1 MRRDQIEL
9 EVPFAQ
15 IPRWIIEHPDLS
27 DRAVRLYGVLHRW
40 AGLSK
45 GIIPGRKRIAALLRD
60 CSVSSVDRA
69 VKELVAAGAV
79 TVTKRFDEAGDPTSN
94 LYMLMSSPM
103 IEGSRTGD
111 ATPSSMGEATGSR
124 TGDDLTIPNLNETH
138 SDIALAKRVRRDLTF
153 EAVADVCGWELD
165 SLTRQ
170 ARGWINGALPELRRL
185 DATPVQISWRAG
197 NYVLTYGKR
206 PTPSAL
212 VKHWPAM
219 AEPPFRASGREL
231 DRYAEKERL
240 HAMQAAAA
248 LEETG

>member
-1 MRRDQIEL
+1 MKRDRIEL

-40 AGLSK
+40 AGLPK
-45 GIIPGRKRIAALLRD
+45 GIIPGRKKLAALLRD

-94 LYMLMSSPM
+94 LYTLMSSPVVV
-103 IEGSRTGD
+103 GGCTGD
-111 ATPSSMGEATGSR
+111 ATPGCTSEARGSR
-124 TGDDLTIPNLNETH
+124 TGDDLTIPNLNDTH
-138 SDIALAKRVRRDLTF
+138 LNDMAPAKRPRDLTF
-153 EAVADVCGWELD
+153 EAVADACGWDLD
-165 SLTRQ
+165 SLTKQ
-170 ARGWINGALPELRRL
+170 SRGWINGALPELKRIN
-185 DATPVQISWRAG
+185 TSIEEIGFRAG
-197 NYVLTYGKR
+197 NYFLTYGKR

-219 AEPPFRASGREL
+219 AQPPVVASNREL
-231 DRYAEKERL
+231 ARHSERERL

-248 LEETG
+248 LKETG